1 MSQLGEAIAAFF
13 GFDDKEEKIEKKPIK
28 IRVSL
33 FFDGT
38 LNNRTN
44 LEQREKH
51 ETGQSSAS
59 YKEEGDGGQNSYDNG
74 RTNIALLEPSAPN
87 EENQKGKT
95 GYDYVFKLY
104 VEGQGT
110 FNNEGDSFFGYSMG
124 AGASGVASR
133 AKQGINRAF
142 EKIEVFLE
150 KYAYAP
156 EEYFLEKIDVDVFGF
171 SRGAATARHSIYLLS
186 DKGWEYTVPLHA
198 RLRYLGY
205 EEITEKNVEVVF
217 AGVYDTVISVNAS
230 QYNWW
235 ADNKLNQRA
244 IALAKKSVHLAAAD
258 EHRQDF
264 PLHTI
269 KSAKDKGTG
278 KELYLPGVHSDVGG
292 SYNLANEQL
301 ENKRANEA
309 SIIKITIAS
318 GSYRKMEAKRD
329 ELIAQKVFTANQLD
343 IVVTKTVSVGR
354 NRQMSKSVPS
364 EGKLVEL
371 RTIHGPEL
379 MRVSSEVNRIINK
392 GYVVDLV
399 ADRDRLVKQG
409 WYKLGSEIAIHVV
422 AYDEFGQAFGNL
434 VVSRLNIKSAYSNIP
449 LKIMAEFSRENGVKL
464 SSKIED
470 KANTILNKHSDLLK
484 LESKIKKYVGS
495 VGNAS
500 KPEDWIDDLS
510 IKDIRHDHLHMSSK
524 SGVGYSP
531 RMRKNKRVR
540 YYYDG

>member
-13 GFDDKEEKIEKKPIK
+13 GFDDEEEKIEKNPIK

-51 ETGQSSAS
+51 ETGQSSDS

-74 RTNIALLEPSAPN
+74 RTNIALLEPNAPN
-87 EENQKGKT
+87 EENQKDKT

-142 EKIEVFLE
+142 EKIKEFLDKNE
-150 KYAYAP
+150 YTP
-156 EEYFLEKIDVDVFGF
+156 EEYFLEKVDVDVFGF
-171 SRGAATARHSIYLLS
+171 SRGAATARHSIFLLS
-186 DKGWEYTVPLHA
+186 DKGRIYATPLHDK
-198 RLRYLGY
+198 LRYLGY

-217 AGVYDTVISVNAS
+217 AGVFDTVISVNAS

-244 IALAKKSVHLAAAD
+244 IALAKNSVHLAAAD

-278 KELYLPGVHSDVGG
+278 KEFYLPGVHSDVGG

-301 ENKRANEA
+301 ETKCVNDTNVIRV
-309 SIIKITIAS
+309 TIAA
-318 GSYRKMEAKRD
+318 GSYRKMEEQRD
-329 ELIAQKVFTANQLD
+329 ELIAQNVLTANQLD
-343 IVVTKTVSVGR
+343 IIVTKTISVGR
-354 NRQMSKSVPS
+354 NGRLSKSVPN

-392 GYVVDLV
+392 GYVTDLA
-399 ADRDRLVKQG
+399 ADKDRLVKQG
-409 WYKLGSEIAIHVV
+409 WYKLGNEIDINVV
-422 AYDEFGQAFGNL
+422 SYDEFGQAFGHLIVN
-434 VVSRLNIKSAYSNIP
+434 RLNIKSAYSNIP
-449 LKIMAEFSRENGVKL
+449 LKIMAKFARENSVKFN
-464 SSKIED
+464 SKLED

-500 KPEDWIDDLS
+500 KPEDWINDLS

-531 RMRKNKRVR
+531 RMRKNKRLR